1 MPAAAALALRGP
13 DLWAPPKI
21 GPSLWVLGHLLSGIT
36 LQLKSLLLGEAS
48 SVWQQ
53 LALVFP
59 AGHGSPGEGGISRH
73 RTDRS
78 RKDTSTWKEG
88 ADRSAWLWQSLRH
101 LPGREMRGVSGG
113 LVPRGLAPTRCSRA
127 GQLPTN
133 SPAGQR
139 EPVEFYMWG
148 GLGRACMG

>member
-1 MPAAAALALRGP
+1 M
-13 DLWAPPKI
+13 
-21 GPSLWVLGHLLSGIT
+21 
-36 LQLKSLLLGEAS
+36 QLKSLLLGEAS

-59 AGHGSPGEGGISRH
+59 AGHGRPGENGISRH

-78 RKDTSTWKEG
+78 RS
-88 ADRSAWLWQSLRH
+88 RLAWLRQSLRH
-101 LPGREMRGVSGG
+101 LPGREMQGVSGG
-113 LVPRGLAPTRCSRA
+113 LVPRGLAPIRCSLA
-127 GQLPTN
+127 GQLSTN